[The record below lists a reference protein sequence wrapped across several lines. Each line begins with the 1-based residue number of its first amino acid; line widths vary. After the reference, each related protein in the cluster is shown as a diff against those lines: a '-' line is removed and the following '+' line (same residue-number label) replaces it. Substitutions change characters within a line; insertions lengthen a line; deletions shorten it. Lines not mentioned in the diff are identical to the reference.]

1 MCLYIHVYLFMKALI
16 CILSLCWVHKGWIWY
31 TAMFWDRLSRCL
43 LCCGWRLGKMK
54 WRDTSSTSALLTLLR
69 RAAASSTRGVEVV
82 GTELAK

>member
-1 MCLYIHVYLFMKALI
+1 
-16 CILSLCWVHKGWIWY
+16 
-31 TAMFWDRLSRCL
+31 
-43 LCCGWRLGKMK
+43 MK